1 MMEIEKIIDAFEIN
15 PELMPV
21 TDNGEEKFIA
31 FRALLIRR
39 IEELAESNMEQLMW
53 RLYRID
59 VSEKKLKEELK
70 KHPASEFASVIADA
84 IIQREVEK
92 AASRKKFSDG
102 NSGDWSF
109 ED

>member
-1 MMEIEKIIDAFEIN
+1 MDIEKIIDAFEIN
-15 PELMPV
+15 ADLLPAANNFE
-21 TDNGEEKFIA
+21 DKFKA

-59 VSEKKLKEELK
+59 VSEKKLKAELQ
-70 KHPASEFASVIADA
+70 KHPASEFATVIADA

-92 AASRKKFSDG
+92 AESRKKFSEG
-102 NSGDWSF
+102 KSEEWSF
-109 ED
+109 EE

>member
-1 MMEIEKIIDAFEIN
+1 MDIEKIIDAFEIN
-15 PELMPV
+15 PDLLPV
-21 TDNGEEKFIA
+21 TDSREGKFNA

-59 VSEKKLKEELK
+59 VSEKKLKEELQK
-70 KHPASEFASVIADA
+70 YPASEFASVIADA
-84 IIQREVEK
+84 IIQREIEK
-92 AASRKKFSDG
+92 ADSRKKFSDG
-102 NSGDWSF
+102 KASDWSF